1 MRSKYFKDIAG
12 LKFERLTAIE
22 RQGQNKHGH
31 SLWLCKCDCGKTT
44 IVDIT
49 SLTRGNT
56 KSCGCLNQEVRLS
69 GCNRRKHGGCGTR
82 LYRIWKVVKNRCLNP
97 NTPDYKKWYGGRG
110 ITICEEWK
118 NNFEAFRDWAM
129 ANGYND
135 TLSIDRIDE
144 NGNYCPENCR
154 WATATTQ
161 ARNTRQV
168 VPITYKGETHCL
180 PEWAE
185 ILNIPCGVLRERKSK
200 GWTIERMFEQPVRGR
215 LS

>member
-1 MRSKYFKDIAG
+1 MRKKYIKDITG
-12 LKFERLTAIE
+12 QKFGRLTAISYY
-22 RQGQNKHGH
+22 GKTKANH
-31 SLWLCKCDCGKTT
+31 SLWLCKCECGNTKT
-44 IVDIT
+44 IELG
-49 SLTRGNT
+49 SLTRNRT
-56 KSCGCLNQEVRLS
+56 KSCGCLDKEAHILHP
-69 GCNRRKHGGCGTR
+69 NRTTHGGCGTR

-118 NNFEAFRDWAM
+118 NNFQAFYDWAM

-154 WATATTQ
+154 WATPKVQ
-161 ARNTRQV
+161 ASNKRN
-168 VPITYKGETHCL
+168 VPRITYKGETHCL
-180 PEWAE
+180 AEWSE
-185 ILNIPCGVLRERKSK
+185 ILNIPLNVLRSRKHS
-200 GWTIERMFEQPVRGR
+200 GWTTERMFEQPVGGR